1 MGNRPDHDR
10 ETQFF
15 EGKTIPELTR
25 MRNASI
31 VLAVLFPLL
40 GGIAVA
46 MGIDKS
52 RAALGI
58 ILGIACAAVAV
69 LLVLAAVQTARQ
81 LRIRKADT
89 DPDAK

>member
-1 MGNRPDHDR
+1 
-10 ETQFF
+10 
-15 EGKTIPELTR
+15 

-46 MGIDKS
+46 MGIDKG

-69 LLVLAAVQTARQ
+69 LLVPAAVQTARQ